1 MDRTKTVNING
12 RQYDM
17 LTGLPLDE
25 TASQSQPYV
34 APVAARPA
42 PTTTRSVHAGNIH
55 STTQKSQ
62 TLRRSALKRPVAAQ
76 TSPQQAASAHTVQ
89 MRKKSSVLH
98 QQPIAKNPH
107 VSRFAPQVATVQHR
121 VMDIAPVPHPVAV
134 KAQAVVNAKK
144 APVEVKTAQTIKQE
158 IMQQAIANTTK
169 QTKQHKR
176 GFKPRLA
183 SIVTASFALFILGGY
198 LTYLNMPSLSVRV
211 AAAAA
216 GIDASY
222 PNYRPDGYQLSGP
235 VVYDKGQVR
244 LDFAANAGPQN
255 FTIKQT
261 KSDWDSA
268 AVLDKYVNP
277 KAGSDYATY
286 SERGLTIYT
295 FDGGVAW
302 VNGGILYT
310 IEGDAPLS
318 NEQVRR
324 IATSF
329 I

>member
-1 MDRTKTVNING
+1 MDRRKTVNING

-25 TASQSQPYV
+25 MPEQSQPQATPAKV
-34 APVAARPA
+34 APAIP
-42 PTTTRSVHAGNIH
+42 RSVHAGNIH
-55 STTQKSQ
+55 SMTQKSQ

-76 TSPQQAASAHTVQ
+76 DVQ
-89 MRKKSSVLH
+89 PATPSHVVQLRKKAAALH
-98 QQPIAKNPH
+98 QQPIIKSPQIN
-107 VSRFAPQVATVQHR
+107 RFAPRAAASQHR
-121 VMDIAPVPHPVAV
+121 VMDIAPAPHPIAV
-134 KAQAVVNAKK
+134 KAQAAVNAKK
-144 APVEVKTAQTIKQE
+144 MPAETKPAQTIKE
-158 IMQQAIANTTK
+158 AIMQEAIANTTK

-176 GFKPRLA
+176 SFRPRIA

-268 AVLDKYVNP
+268 AVLDKYVDP

-310 IEGDAPLS
+310 IEGNAPLS

-324 IATSF
+324 LATSF